1 MAITH
6 VDGRQTAKIF
16 LYALSTCGWCRMT
29 KRLLDELGVA
39 YDYVDL
45 DRLDPDETARFRDDL
60 MKHNPRASFPTIVI
74 GGKDCIV
81 GFKED
86 EIREAVEG

>member
-6 VDGRQTAKIF
+6 VDGRQSAKVF

-29 KRLLDELGVA
+29 KQLLNDLGVA
-39 YDYVDL
+39 YDYIDM
-45 DRLDPDETARFRDDL
+45 DRLDSDETASRREEL
-60 MKHNPRASFPTIVI
+60 MKWNPSASFPTIVVDE
-74 GGKDCIV
+74 KDCII

-86 EIREAVEG
+86 EIRKALEG